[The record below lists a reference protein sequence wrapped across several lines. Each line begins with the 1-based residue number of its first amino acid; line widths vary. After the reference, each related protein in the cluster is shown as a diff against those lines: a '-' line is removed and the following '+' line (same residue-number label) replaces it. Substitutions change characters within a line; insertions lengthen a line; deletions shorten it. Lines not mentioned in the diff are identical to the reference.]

1 MNHLGNAMPS
11 DRSNRGP
18 AHPKL
23 GINNLNAFNIEQAG
37 QAPHRP
43 VIGSTYVS
51 NVKTHYLIFDS
62 VSRDISQ
69 YPQPNYYRI
78 KFDPYY
84 NIKSI
89 RIVAGTMPDVN
100 SITDEP
106 YLIVNIDEFSNLESS
121 NTNVHNAFT
130 LLQLQ
135 PAVVAGKFINTENT
149 ISNATTKYFNPPM
162 AKLTQMTL
170 SIRDLNNALF
180 DFGDDSG
187 GPDKALQNFFL
198 FEIVT
203 E

>member
-1 MNHLGNAMPS
+1 MNSSLIN
-11 DRSNRGP
+11 DRYFRGA
-18 AHPKL
+18 AHPAL
-23 GINNLNAFNIEQAG
+23 NMTNLNAFNVENAG
-37 QAPHRP
+37 KTPHQP

-51 NVKTHYLIFDS
+51 NIKTRYLIVDS
-62 VSRDISQ
+62 NSRDISK

-78 KFDPYY
+78 TFDPIYL
-84 NIKSI
+84 IKSI
-89 RIVAGTMPDVN
+89 KIVAGTMPDVN
-100 SITDEP
+100 NITDEP
-106 YLIVNIDEFSNLESS
+106 YLIINLDEFNNLESS

-149 ISNATTKYFNPPM
+149 ISNATTKYFNPPLE
-162 AKLTQMTL
+162 KLSQLTL
-170 SIRDLNNALF
+170 SIRDLDNILF

-187 GPDKALQNFFL
+187 GPDKSLQNFFL